1 MPIYE
6 YQCTKCGESFEVR
19 QSMGEDNSKLKCP
32 KCKAEN
38 PRRLISSFF
47 SKGSEVP
54 GSSGFSCPT
63 CSTGTCGLPPM

>member
-19 QSMGEDNSKLKCP
+19 QAMGEDGSKLTCP

-38 PRRLISSFF
+38 PKRLVSCFC
-47 SKGSEVP
+47 KGSESP

-63 CSTGTCGLPPM
+63 CSTGSCGLPPM